1 MLAVYSGWKVRRI
14 MKLAPIKAQ
23 ISEIKAKVK
32 SSQMSQVR
40 IKKRELIDEVD
51 RLSRRGRWIEVL
63 WRNRNHNKSGWME

>member
-1 MLAVYSGWKVRRI
+1 
-14 MKLAPIKAQ
+14 MKLTPIKAQ

-32 SSQMSQVR
+32 SGQMSQVR

-63 WRNRNHNKSGWME
+63 WRNRNHNKSGWVE